1 MYTGSQRHI
10 YSSDGSQLKSSKAT
24 VSTKSSLRAPP
35 SCQVS
40 FICLLVAKSLAL
52 DSHHEPNARL
62 LNESLLLHLLYYCK
76 NLQVGRFEVRES
88 VQLLSQ
94 LMGWSGSLL
103 SVPAEAI
110 RTL

>member
-1 MYTGSQRHI
+1 M
-10 YSSDGSQLKSSKAT
+10 
-24 VSTKSSLRAPP
+24 
-35 SCQVS
+35 
-40 FICLLVAKSLAL
+40 AKSLAL

-62 LNESLLLHLLYYCK
+62 LNASLLLHLLFYCK
-76 NLQVGRFEVRES
+76 NLQVGLFGFREH